1 MVRPILSA
9 LTLVVALGAPV
20 LVPAVAL
27 AGEQPRVSVRIYD
40 RSHKDY
46 HPWSGDEDRA
56 YRGYLVERHRSYRPI
71 SRTTRR
77 QQAAYWQW
85 RHQH

>member
-27 AGEQPRVSVRIYD
+27 AGEQPGVSIRVYD
-40 RSHKDY
+40 RTHKDY
-46 HPWSGDEDRA
+46 HPWSGEEDRA
-56 YRGYLVERHRSYRPI
+56 AVARPL
-71 SRTTRR
+71 RAGNEVRR
-77 QQAAYWQW
+77 PC
-85 RHQH
+85 